1 MTAKERTH
9 LVDFYVKHF
18 ACECCIPDLL
28 VTLIEI
34 ALSMQPFQW
43 ELKRQPGAMSPARGG
58 FRPDDP
64 NQQIL
69 ADEDIYDEYGG
80 FLAGVGGEEGEEGKL
95 PDVLALLTKAQRKE
109 LAGLRKDEKRWKK
122 KDLKRKHK
130 RNHSSDSDTSD
141 SSVRIKHSGNKLKSK
156 KRHKMK
162 SKDTS
167 GTSPRSH
174 RRREERWSKS
184 DLDASSA
191 EADRIVENQKH
202 ATNSSQIES
211 LVESTRSK
219 RADRSSN
226 VDRSWQKDKRKPDGD
241 VERFER
247 HREIRHTHDN
257 AREQQRQRH

>member
-1 MTAKERTH
+1 MTTF
-9 LVDFYVKHF
+9 V
-18 ACECCIPDLL
+18 
-28 VTLIEI
+28 
-34 ALSMQPFQW
+34 
-43 ELKRQPGAMSPARGG
+43 
-58 FRPDDP
+58 
-64 NQQIL
+64 
-69 ADEDIYDEYGG
+69 G

-219 RADRSSN
+219 RADRSSD

-257 AREQQRQRH
+257 AREHQRQRH